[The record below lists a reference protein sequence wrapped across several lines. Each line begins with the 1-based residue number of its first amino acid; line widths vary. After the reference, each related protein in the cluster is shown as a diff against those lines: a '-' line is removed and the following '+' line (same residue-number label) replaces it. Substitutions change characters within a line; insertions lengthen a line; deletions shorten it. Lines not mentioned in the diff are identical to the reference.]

1 MEEVNGCI
9 GTSPSLP
16 RVFGNM
22 KLTADFVRAI
32 LGFKAV
38 SLRLGVPW
46 SNPPLLGTSPYC
58 LLKEEGVEKVTSV

>member
-1 MEEVNGCI
+1 MFFLCATLHKAEKIMEEVNGCI

-22 KLTADFVRAI
+22 KLTADLVRAI

-38 SLRLGVPW
+38 SLRLGVPL
-46 SNPPLLGTSPYC
+46 SNPPML
-58 LLKEEGVEKVTSV
+58 